1 MASVDDLLEDL
12 EHAIGQGNGARRETT
27 LHRVTGLLLG
37 DIDVLTDEQIDIFDV
52 VLVRLTRAI
61 EARARAELARRL
73 APIPRAP
80 IELVRTL
87 VHDEIDVAR
96 PLLELSQRLTDSDLI
111 GVAISKGAE
120 HMRVIAG
127 RHRLSAPVSDVLA
140 TRGDLPVLQ
149 TLAANR
155 TARISPRGAAILIEQ
170 AFGDGDLRGLL
181 AQRADLP
188 GAQVLR
194 LFDLAHA
201 GAWRNL
207 APAVPADKQ
216 VLLEQALERSTR
228 RLRAII
234 AGTLD
239 YSDALDTIGAI
250 ELGRPIDEADVRGFA
265 QAVRAEETIC
275 AIASCA
281 RLPLDAVERLFSVP
295 GSQLLLVVARAM
307 NWSFDTLEALLDLQN
322 PDAMRPHLRK
332 QTADRYSDL
341 SRETAE
347 AVMTFLRR
355 DGTVAPPPTARN
367 RMSPGGQPVPPYPQD
382 PARLVRF
389 NRTPNG

>member
-12 EHAIGQGNGARRETT
+12 EHAIAQGNGARRETT

-37 DIDVLTDEQIDIFDV
+37 DIDVLTDEQIDIFDI

-111 GVAISKGAE
+111 SVAISKGAE
-120 HMRVIAG
+120 YMRVIAG
-127 RHRLSAPVSDVLA
+127 RHGLSAPVSDVLA
-140 TRGDLPVLQ
+140 MRGDLPVLQ
-149 TLAANR
+149 ILAANR
-155 TARISPRGAAILIEQ
+155 TARISPRGTAVLIEQ
-170 AFGDGDLRGLL
+170 SFGDDDLRGLL

-188 GAQVLR
+188 EAQVLR
-194 LFDLAHA
+194 LFDLAYV

-207 APAVPADKQ
+207 APAVPADKH

-250 ELGRPIDEADVRGFA
+250 ELSRPIDETDVRGFA
-265 QAVRAEETIC
+265 EATRAEETIC

-281 RLPLDAVERLFSVP
+281 RLPLDSVERLFSVP

-307 NWSFDTLEALLDLQN
+307 NWSLETLEALLGLQN

-332 QTADRYSDL
+332 QTADRYSDF

-355 DGTVAPPPTARN
+355 AGAGAR
-367 RMSPGGQPVPPYPQD
+367 RYTTPQP
-382 PARLVRF
+382 R
-389 NRTPNG
+389 